1 MIIVQAREI
10 KVAMPRSLV
19 GQNWSYPWSYPWSYH
34 CSCDRSYQGKAKDR
48 ALRTEGAP
56 EFAVRFIDSP
66 DEPGLVYLG
75 GSDF

>member
-1 MIIVQAREI
+1 MINAQAREI
-10 KVAMPRSLV
+10 KVAMSWSLE
-19 GQNWSYPWSYPWSYH
+19 GQNWSYLGSYL
-34 CSCDRSYQGKAKDR
+34 GKAKDQ
-48 ALRTEGAP
+48 ALRTEEAP